1 MAGVIAAVAVAA
13 TTINVVQQRK
23 AAKENKEAND
33 RARRI
38 EAVRAQNERAKA
50 IREQR
55 RAAASVIKAGA
66 AGGTLSGSGTQG
78 ALAGYATDSAA
89 NLSMTNQLD
98 ALNAQRMDHLEA
110 ASRAQNIGQLA
121 QSAGSGIVSLY
132 GIKK

>member
-55 RAAASVIKAGA
+55 RAAASVIQAGA

>member
-38 EAVRAQNERAKA
+38 EAVRAQNERANA

-55 RAAASVIKAGA
+55 RAAASVIQAGA

-98 ALNAQRMDHLEA
+98 ALNAQRTDHLAA
-110 ASRAQNIGQLA
+110 ASRAQDIGQLA
-121 QSAGSGIVSLY
+121 QSAGSGIVGLY
-132 GIKK
+132 GITK

>member
-38 EAVRAQNERAKA
+38 EAVRAQNERANA

-55 RAAASVIKAGA
+55 RAAASVIQAGA

-98 ALNAQRMDHLEA
+98 ALNAQRMDHLAA
-110 ASRAQNIGQLA
+110 ASRAQDIGQLA

-132 GIKK
+132 GITK